1 MSDRPFVPVV
11 VIAFAMLVSL
21 LLFGGGGASAAVPG
35 TALPLTG
42 FGDMVVDGANH
53 HLFITGAPADGVV
66 LVRNEDGSAAG
77 SITGETDAGG
87 MVLEGST
94 LYVARCGGQNL
105 IDVFDTTTLTLTG
118 SFTAHVGGTCA
129 LAEAGGRLWYSNSTD
144 RQFGHLVSV
153 SLDAGH
159 TEVDSGVSL
168 YQMRFATSPADPD
181 WLVVTETQQSP
192 PTVRVFDVTNP
203 ASIQQLAYGWSIG
216 GDGLAISP
224 DGGTLYTADLNNT
237 YVLGAFTLP
246 NLTEVGTY
254 PMAGSGVAVSPNGG
268 RIGVTGTT
276 GNGPLG
282 ELYDTG
288 DSTPVIDWALGASG
302 DDAEPH
308 GVAFNEDGSKLFAL
322 SAVPGIGSAPVL
334 HILPGDVLPAGSV
347 TVSRSASPIVN
358 GKAAKVT
365 AHLATAS
372 SNTTLSIYRKLVTGG
387 PAVLVTTGAV
397 NASGSLAV
405 SVKPSADMT
414 YWAVWAGDATHRST
428 TSAKVRI
435 NVRVQI
441 HSPAQGGY
449 ATRSGIR
456 LYHYT
461 AKCSRA
467 PHLGCP
473 RFLAYA
479 SPLRPGRTLSFT
491 LQARVSGTW
500 RTLLTGAGVAG
511 AGGKLHLTIFY
522 RGSGVID
529 HRQRIH
535 FSMRADAGHLGNT
548 GPWTLFEVT
557 R

>member
-1 MSDRPFVPVV
+1 M
-11 VIAFAMLVSL
+11 
-21 LLFGGGGASAAVPG
+21 
-35 TALPLTG
+35 
-42 FGDMVVDGANH
+42 
-53 HLFITGAPADGVV
+53 
-66 LVRNEDGSAAG
+66 
-77 SITGETDAGG
+77 
-87 MVLEGST
+87 
-94 LYVARCGGQNL
+94 
-105 IDVFDTTTLTLTG
+105 
-118 SFTAHVGGTCA
+118 
-129 LAEAGGRLWYSNSTD
+129 
-144 RQFGHLVSV
+144 
-153 SLDAGH
+153 
-159 TEVDSGVSL
+159 
-168 YQMRFATSPADPD
+168 
-181 WLVVTETQQSP
+181 
-192 PTVRVFDVTNP
+192 
-203 ASIQQLAYGWSIG
+203 
-216 GDGLAISP
+216 
-224 DGGTLYTADLNNT
+224 
-237 YVLGAFTLP
+237 
-246 NLTEVGTY
+246 
-254 PMAGSGVAVSPNGG
+254 
-268 RIGVTGTT
+268 
-276 GNGPLG
+276 
-282 ELYDTG
+282 
-288 DSTPVIDWALGASG
+288 IDWALGASG

-387 PAVLVTTGAV
+387 PAVLVTTGTV
-397 NASGSLAV
+397 NASGNLDV

-414 YWAVWAGDATHRST
+414 YWAVWAGDATRRST

-535 FSMRADAGHLGNT
+535 FSIRADAGHLGNT